1 MNFLTILNILLLL
14 LLLVVY
20 SSTDARHLDF
30 DVDVA
35 NLCAYARKQG
45 SHYCASKPVFPMD
58 SSSDEEDTLEEM
70 RRSELG
76 GASMNT
82 HDEPPNEKFENSVRE
97 TIEFEEALGH
107 LNMKKSL
114 GNAGKKVGKG
124 ELNSYRSIDGKGSHE
139 DGLKENRKK

>member
-1 MNFLTILNILLLL
+1 
-14 LLLVVY
+14 
-20 SSTDARHLDF
+20 
-30 DVDVA
+30 
-35 NLCAYARKQG
+35 
-45 SHYCASKPVFPMD
+45 MD

-124 ELNSYRSIDGKGSHE
+124 ESLYRSIDGKGSHE

>member
-1 MNFLTILNILLLL
+1 M
-14 LLLVVY
+14 
-20 SSTDARHLDF
+20 DA
-30 DVDVA
+30 A
-35 NLCAYARKQG
+35 NLCSTARKQG
-45 SHYCASKPVFPMD
+45 SHCCASKRVFPMD
-58 SSSDEEDTLEEM
+58 SSSDEDDTLEEM

-124 ELNSYRSIDGKGSHE
+124 ELNSCQSIVDKHSHAVGS
-139 DGLKENRKK
+139 KENRKK

>member
-1 MNFLTILNILLLL
+1 
-14 LLLVVY
+14 
-20 SSTDARHLDF
+20 
-30 DVDVA
+30 
-35 NLCAYARKQG
+35 
-45 SHYCASKPVFPMD
+45 MD
-58 SSSDEEDTLEEM
+58 SSSDEDDTLEEM

-124 ELNSYRSIDGKGSHE
+124 ELNSYRSIVGKGSHE